1 MGFHTW
7 LYHRLISKIVILI
20 FFHQCILTVMGRGEN
35 QMSAGYAYNNE
46 RLEIYPSAQGVKFM
60 VIKK

>member
-1 MGFHTW
+1 MG
-7 LYHRLISKIVILI
+7 
-20 FFHQCILTVMGRGEN
+20 CGEN

-60 VIKK
+60 VRNGLIAWFSF

>member
-1 MGFHTW
+1 MG
-7 LYHRLISKIVILI
+7 
-20 FFHQCILTVMGRGEN
+20 CGEN

-60 VIKK
+60 VIKKWTYSMVFILNILNLIAKVPECPVRNV